1 MKNIVLILLFLFPS
15 LNCIA
20 QESSQ
25 TRPEE
30 YTLVTYNVEN
40 LFDADGYAVFDD
52 YKTTDRDGNDQYTKE
67 DVLTKIQNT
76 IQVLKE
82 YNDGKGPDIAVLVEL
97 ESDYTPTGEVT
108 YADAGDFLGR
118 FSYTTLDE
126 MLGDDF
132 DENIAD
138 LPSEWLL
145 LKGMVDAGMWN
156 YQVEVGYSEKD
167 EKGLPITTQK
177 TAVFSR
183 FPILKEKTQIHPL
196 VRARPI
202 LETWID
208 INGNELVVFANHWK
222 SGASSWE
229 MEQIRIQN
237 AEVLRVRLDEL
248 IEESP
253 AIDFVLAGDFNS
265 DYNQKTR
272 YEFEKTAINDVL
284 CSTGDEKNQVVET
297 MVIKEYEESTNES
310 PEENLKCNKSRLVY
324 NTWYEHPINKRGSD
338 TYRGNWG
345 TLMQILFSRG
355 MHNGEG
361 ILYLDDT
368 FDIGNFDFNTFSTSS
383 EPKRWSS
390 AFSGS
395 GYSDHLPVSVKFL
408 SRSKANED
416 QIIKTL
422 AYWDDFGKNDDLEWQ
437 PIPVSYNIPT
447 EFLTEAEFTAGDP
460 TSNPEF
466 FNEYFYLNATVT
478 DNYDFVV
485 NGKTFD
491 VYAPAF
497 RLSEVLSDV
506 KGTDTEIKFYGRF
519 SQFRGNWQFVVEDPS
534 FIEIGE

>member
-1 MKNIVLILLFLFPS
+1 MKNIFLILLFLIPS
-15 LNCIA
+15 LNCNA
-20 QESSQ
+20 QESNQSK
-25 TRPEE
+25 PEE
-30 YTLVTYNVEN
+30 FTLVTYNVEN

-67 DVLTKIQNT
+67 DVLTKIQNV
-76 IQVLKE
+76 IRVLKE
-82 YNDGKGPDIAVLVEL
+82 YNEGKGPDIAVLVEL

-202 LETWID
+202 LETWIE
-208 INGNELVVFANHWK
+208 INGNELIVFANHWK

-237 AEVLRVRLDEL
+237 AEVLRARLDVL
-248 IEESP
+248 TEENPS
-253 AIDFVLAGDFNS
+253 IDFVLAGDFNS
-265 DYNQKTR
+265 DYNQKER
-272 YEFEKTAINDVL
+272 YEFEKTALDDILGSSD
-284 CSTGDEKNQVVET
+284 TQ
-297 MVIKEYEESTNES
+297 
-310 PEENLKCNKSRLVY
+310 NL
-324 NTWYEHPINKRGSD
+324 WYYYPVTQRGSD
-338 TYRGNWG
+338 TYRGYWG
-345 TLMQILFSRG
+345 TLMQIIISKS
-355 MHNGEG
+355 M
-361 ILYLDDT
+361 LDDSG
-368 FDIGNFDFNTFSTSS
+368 FSYVDYSFERGDFGFNTFSTSG

-390 AFSGS
+390 TFSGS
-395 GYSDHLPVSVKFL
+395 GYSDHLPISMRFKIGRGGSEITGSSDL
-408 SRSKANED
+408 
-416 QIIKTL
+416 
-422 AYWDDFGKNDDLEWQ
+422 DDAEWQ

-447 EFLTEAEFTAGDP
+447 DFLTEAEFSATDP
-460 TSNPEF
+460 TTNQAF
-466 FNEYFYLNATVT
+466 FNEYFYLTATVT
-478 DNYDFVV
+478 DDFDFIV
-485 NGKTFD
+485 NGRTYD
-491 VYAPAF
+491 VYTPSF
-497 RLSEVLSDV
+497 RLNEVLSEI
-506 KGTDTEIKFYGRF
+506 KGTNTEITFYGRF